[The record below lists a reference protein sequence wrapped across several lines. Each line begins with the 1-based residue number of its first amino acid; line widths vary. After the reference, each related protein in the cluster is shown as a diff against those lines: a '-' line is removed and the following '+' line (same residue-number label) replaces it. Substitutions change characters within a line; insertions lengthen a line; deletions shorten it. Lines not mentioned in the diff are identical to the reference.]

1 MTSKQQAELERIRHY
16 VGTLDDFKSF
26 WDQQAGSD
34 TNANSTPD
42 RQGYGGVHP
51 TRDGVSSPH
60 WREKEKDMKHITEA
74 QKYDVIAAL
83 KDIKKYNR
91 SAQTSE
97 DFEDMALSIVKNLG
111 FKPTGNNVDNV
122 MDHLG
127 AAAGGDDIPEDADLV
142 KELYPMLEGVD
153 TDLGHTDD
161 GAEMEKKPNTS
172 LPTFET
178 FVAEGFEGK
187 DFDEVK
193 DSADRTRIIFN
204 DMITTL
210 KKDSAL
216 DQDNVDLIL
225 ARLYKTIEGYLD
237 NGSNKR
243 YWRKY

>member
-26 WDQQAGSD
+26 WDQQAGSN
-34 TNANSTPD
+34 TNAYNTPD

-51 TRDGVSSPH
+51 TRDEVDSPH
-60 WREKEKDMKHITEA
+60 WGEKKQNHMKHVKEA
-74 QKYDVIAAL
+74 VKYDVAAAL
-83 KDIKKYNR
+83 RDIRRYNR

-127 AAAGGDDIPEDADLV
+127 AAAGGDDIPEDTDLV

-161 GAEMEKKPNTS
+161 EAGMMANDLSVIARYAKDLEEMMKEFEASGQEVDFPHWWQSKIVLAKEYIVAAKHYIRAEMEKKPATG
-172 LPTFET
+172 LPTFED
-178 FVAEGFEGK
+178 FEG
-187 DFDEVK
+187 
-193 DSADRTRIIFN
+193 S
-204 DMITTL
+204 
-210 KKDSAL
+210 
-216 DQDNVDLIL
+216 
-225 ARLYKTIEGYLD
+225 
-237 NGSNKR
+237 
-243 YWRKY
+243 